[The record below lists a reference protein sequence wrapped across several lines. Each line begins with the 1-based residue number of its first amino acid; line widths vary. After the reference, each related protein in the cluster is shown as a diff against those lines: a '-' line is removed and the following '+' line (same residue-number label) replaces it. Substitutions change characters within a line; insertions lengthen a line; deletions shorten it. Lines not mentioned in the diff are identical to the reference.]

1 MMKNYLFVTCHRK
14 IKLNKIITEKV
25 RALFFLFTN
34 IFHDAR
40 FRKYEACT
48 IFLHFFVSQISFSK
62 FWVER
67 KIQASA
73 QTLPD
78 IKFTPN
84 SLNVLLHFSFD
95 ILTVV
100 RIYCCAAVQAFSKI
114 QEEEFF

>member
-1 MMKNYLFVTCHRK
+1 MKNYLFDTCHK
-14 IKLNKIITEKV
+14 EIKLNKIIIEKV
-25 RALFFLFTN
+25 RIFFFLFKN

-40 FRKYEACT
+40 FKKLKVCT
-48 IFLHFFVSQISFSK
+48 ILLHYFVCQISFSK

-67 KIQASA
+67 KIEASA
-73 QTLPD
+73 QTLHD

-95 ILTVV
+95 ILIAVT
-100 RIYCCAAVQAFSKI
+100 IYCCAAVETFSKL